1 MFNKLYHLKEY
12 LYPQRK
18 QYDMSNFVFVYF
30 AKDISPSKSKWA
42 SVNVTYFADIV
53 YLLSVTLSTFTDV

>member
-1 MFNKLYHLKEY
+1 
-12 LYPQRK
+12 
-18 QYDMSNFVFVYF
+18 MSNFVFVYF

-42 SVNVTYFADIV
+42 NVNVTYFADIV